1 MQPGLLIVISG
12 PGAVGKDTLIE
23 RLRERHPELRY
34 SVSYTTRP
42 RRPYEVEGE
51 HYTFVDRD
59 TFRRMVDEGAFLEH
73 ATVNGHWYGTSA
85 ERVAELQEAGH
96 DVILKIDVQ
105 GADQVRAKRPDGVF
119 VFLAPP
125 SMEEAVAPP
134 DRPGRRT
141 SRRGAG
147 PTGARDPGDV
157 LRRSLRPRGGQR
169 RPGAGAPRGRDP
181 ARGRARNPRPRVM
194 RRLRADGRYP
204 GGLGTHVLADGG
216 SRG

>member
-125 SMEEAVAPP
+125 SMEELWRRRVGRGAEPP
-134 DRPGRRT
+134 DVVQARQELATREM
-141 SRRGAG
+141 SFAG
-147 PTGARDPGDV
+147 HYDHVVVNDDLERALHEVETLLAAER
-157 LRRSLRPRGGQR
+157 
-169 RPGAGAPRGRDP
+169 ATRDP
-181 ARGRARNPRPRVM
+181 A
-194 RRLRADGRYP
+194 
-204 GGLGTHVLADGG
+204 
-216 SRG
+216 